1 VSTICRHSSRVVA
14 FLQAVARPEF
24 RGPRSAS
31 VAQSQVWLG
40 LPAGHF
46 QSGGTCRIH
55 AARARRWSSRGEL
68 RAIWGLARQNERK
81 FHLLFRSRL
90 DRGSLLQSELGSIL
104 TRFCS
109 DEDLLFAYILLMW
122 ISLQQPGLVA
132 DDTYVYHCLI
142 IVISII
148 IGGGIRR
155 VSGKVLQSCMS
166 EYSKKHYIVFKNLV
180 CVVSPKHTM
189 CCRMIRRLRAFLS
202 GVSPVSA
209 WYMQSQRGGMPLCT
223 STDERVR

>member
-1 VSTICRHSSRVVA
+1 
-14 FLQAVARPEF
+14 
-24 RGPRSAS
+24 
-31 VAQSQVWLG
+31 
-40 LPAGHF
+40 
-46 QSGGTCRIH
+46 
-55 AARARRWSSRGEL
+55 
-68 RAIWGLARQNERK
+68 
-81 FHLLFRSRL
+81 
-90 DRGSLLQSELGSIL
+90 
-104 TRFCS
+104 
-109 DEDLLFAYILLMW
+109 MW
-122 ISLQQPGLVA
+122 ISLQQPGSVA

-209 WYMQSQRGGMPLCT
+209 WYVQSQRGGMPLCT
-223 STDERVR
+223 STDKRVRWQWQHGDGLHWLHQRSLQPRSLSLLPSSGASQGTRGYCNWGMYCWMLVISFSANKSVMTCN